1 MFIAIGGKLSKIT
14 QCALAIL
21 ASHPCTKFVVPSTG
35 SMIHVGLSVKMHG
48 SPFAT
53 DSSPMKLQR
62 TITDGPISQIWQ
74 ANVVPRLQTEQAH
87 KDWYTGVCV
96 WVNVS
101 PVCAFPKFLL
111 KRPDDDLLHPL
122 IGLGDEVHSGA
133 LRADLYF
140 LLPSFPDDLNERNI
154 KSTCLRFWG

>member
-1 MFIAIGGKLSKIT
+1 MFIAIGGKLTKTT
-14 QCALAIL
+14 QGALAIL
-21 ASHPCTKFVVPSTG
+21 TSYPCTKFVVPSTG

-74 ANVVPRLQTEQAH
+74 GNVVPRLQTEQAH
-87 KDWYTGVCV
+87 KDCTPMCV

-101 PVCAFPKFLL
+101 PVRAFPELLL

-140 LLPSFPDDLNERNI
+140 LLPGFPDDLNERNI